1 MNYNSQFFQL
11 QDEKMLPLPTNL
23 SSNFD
28 NKNSIQRDY
37 NMMLLSNAGSH
48 VNAKPIKYPN
58 GNEYHQTEYSPYYD
72 YSNYLRSYPKGLAMD
87 SSNVDYEIQMNLN
100 ENWAGF
106 IQKYPKFNNEGVHIN
121 SKLQLME
128 FNSYWKCNDISI
140 ANRIEHNICISA
152 SSIDYKLTKTK
163 LVESFYN
170 DPILNNSW
178 TEPASQHD
186 FKSDNQTR
194 QSNLSKSKINAKFLK
209 SYQCKIEERRNERG
223 GVTTFYVCKYEGWD
237 KEFTRTWSILD
248 HVRMHEGER
257 PYVCKFCSRSYTQK
271 GNMIKHMRRHTQPCV
286 DSRRSYVRK
295 FCGHGYTEK
304 YNLKVISYL
313 SKTSYSIF
321 VTT

>member
-1 MNYNSQFFQL
+1 MNYNNQFLFIQN
-11 QDEKMLPLPTNL
+11 ERMLPLPTTFNA
-23 SSNFD
+23 NFD
-28 NKNSIQRDY
+28 KQNEAQEEYFTPSYPNMISKVQVQPTEYYNINENLHEHLSYQDYQNYSKSYPARIDSNCANSVYEVPMSINEDWARLNYECYQY
-37 NMMLLSNAGSH
+37 NYEELHYNSKSQFINFNRYCLCPDSSITDQ
-48 VNAKPIKYPN
+48 IKYKNCISPN
-58 GNEYHQTEYSPYYD
+58 ST
-72 YSNYLRSYPKGLAMD
+72 
-87 SSNVDYEIQMNLN
+87 
-100 ENWAGF
+100 NWA
-106 IQKYPKFNNEGVHIN
+106 QAE
-121 SKLQLME
+121 
-128 FNSYWKCNDISI
+128 
-140 ANRIEHNICISA
+140 
-152 SSIDYKLTKTK
+152 TK

-248 HVRMHEGER
+248 HVRMHEGVR

-286 DSRRSYVRK
+286 DSRRSYVCK

-304 YNLKVISYL
+304 YNLKVI
-313 SKTSYSIF
+313 
-321 VTT
+321 